1 MKTVSL
7 ILRKDL
13 LVLRRS
19 PLLLGMLVAYPVL
32 IAVLVGLVAIYAN
45 SKPRVALVD
54 EAGLPPRI
62 VLAGHAFDV
71 DRTIARVSKDVK
83 LVRLSHRQAED
94 ELANGKVVAVV
105 TVPPNF
111 LSELRGMLHS
121 PKLVL
126 QITHGG
132 LSARVGE
139 QVQALVYALNQQLQR
154 AFIATNLGYVNALKH
169 GATITFL
176 GRKIDILGLDR
187 AATQLRQLPPSRQR
201 NRILAFVE
209 DAQLALRETDAAMRA
224 TASPIQL
231 VQAPSHGRT
240 WALSAQVQAYAIGLT
255 VTFLALLLAAAALAA
270 ERDENVISRLV
281 RGLVRLG
288 QLVWSKVALTA
299 AVSLALGVGIAI
311 AFGIAVDLAG
321 VQGGEPWARI
331 PLLLVGI
338 LLAGASFGALGAL
351 IGGLAREARTA
362 TLAALLLAL
371 PIVFLGLVPRE
382 IVPLAGWVSDAFPF
396 THLVRYAASALYD
409 ASPWDTV
416 WREAAW
422 LVGLAALFGL
432 LARGTAKRLLA

>member
-1 MKTVSL
+1 MTPITL
-7 ILRKDL
+7 MLRKDL

-19 PLLLGMLVAYPVL
+19 PLLLAMLVAYPVL

-54 EAGLPPRI
+54 QAGLPAKI
-62 VLAGHAFDV
+62 VLAGHTFDV
-71 DRTIARVSKDVK
+71 NRTIARVSKDVT
-83 LVRLSHRQAED
+83 LVRLSHRAAEK
-94 ELANGKVVAVV
+94 ELADGKVVAVV

-121 PKLVL
+121 PKLIL

-139 QVQALVYALNQQLQR
+139 QVQALVYALNRQLQR
-154 AFIATNLGYVNALKH
+154 AFIATNLGYVDALKH
-169 GATITFL
+169 GATISFL
-176 GRKIDILGLDR
+176 GRSINILGLDR
-187 AATQLRQLPPSRQR
+187 TAAQLRQLPPSPQR
-201 NRILAFVE
+201 DRILAFVD
-209 DAQLALRETDAAMRA
+209 DARLALRETDAAMRA
-224 TASPIQL
+224 TASPIRL

-240 WALSAQVQAYAIGLT
+240 WALSAQVQAYALGLT
-255 VTFLALLLAAAALAA
+255 VAFLAMLLAAAALAA
-270 ERDENVISRLV
+270 ERDENVVARLV

-288 QLVWSKVALTA
+288 QLVWSKIALTA
-299 AVSLALGVGIAI
+299 VISLALGLGIAI
-311 AFGIAVDLAG
+311 AFGIAVDAGG
-321 VQGGEPWARI
+321 VQGGEPWPRI

-382 IVPLAGWVSDAFPF
+382 IVPLAGWISDAFPF
-396 THLVRYAASALYD
+396 SHLVRFAASALYD
-409 ASPWDTV
+409 ASPWHTL
-416 WREAAW
+416 WREAVW
-422 LVGLAALFGL
+422 LVGLTIVFGL
-432 LARGTAKRLLA
+432 LARGTARRLLA

>member
-1 MKTVSL
+1 MSSVL
-7 ILRKDL
+7 LLLRKDL

-54 EAGLPPRI
+54 EAGLPPKI
-62 VLAGHAFDV
+62 VLAGHTFDV
-71 DRTIARVSKDVK
+71 DKTIARVSKDVK
-83 LVRLSHRQAED
+83 LVRLSHRAAED

-111 LSELRGMLHS
+111 LTELRGMLHS
-121 PKLVL
+121 PKLML

-132 LSARVGE
+132 ISARVGE
-139 QVQALVYALNQQLQR
+139 QVQALVYALNHQLQR
-154 AFIATNLGYVNALKH
+154 AFITTNLGYVNALKH
-169 GATITFL
+169 GATIKFL
-176 GRKIDILGLDR
+176 GRTISILGLDR
-187 AATQLRQLPPSRQR
+187 AAGELRQLPPSRQR
-201 NRILAFVE
+201 DRILAFID
-209 DAQLALRETDAAMRA
+209 DARLALRETNAAMRA

-240 WALSAQVQAYAIGLT
+240 WALSAQVQAYALGLT
-255 VTFLALLLAAAALAA
+255 ITFLALLLAAAALAA
-270 ERDENVISRLV
+270 ERDENVVSRLV

-299 AVSLALGVGIAI
+299 AVSLALGIGIAV
-311 AFGIAVDLAG
+311 AFGIAVDVAG
-321 VQGGEPWARI
+321 VQGGEPWPRV

-351 IGGLAREARTA
+351 VGGLAREARTA

-396 THLVRYAASALYD
+396 AHLVRFASSALYD
-409 ASPWDTV
+409 PSPWETV
-416 WREAAW
+416 WRESVW
-422 LVGLAALFGL
+422 LVGLAVVFGL
-432 LARGTAKRLLA
+432 LARGTARRLLA